1 MRALISLSDKTGLL
15 ELGRELH
22 LIGFELVSTGGTS
35 KALRDANI
43 PATDVSALTSFPE
56 ILSGRVKTL
65 HPNIF
70 GGILYE
76 RNNPAHKGEI
86 EKHGIGPIDW
96 VIVNLYPFEKISM
109 ENKLPK
115 SEMIEF
121 IDIGGVSLLRAAG
134 KNFESVVVLCDPSDY
149 SKVLAEYKEN
159 KKISLE
165 SKKALA
171 AKAFGHTAHYDAM
184 IARYFREDILEDVS
198 NLKSG
203 VKITTPIQKDAS
215 TLFPTELT
223 LGLKKV
229 SDLRYGENPQQK
241 ASLYKETGSRDWGVV
256 HAEKLQGKELSFNNY
271 LDLDAAW
278 NIVNAFAGSP
288 YKGTA
293 CVIIKHNNPC
303 GTAVSE
309 TSLAAFQLA
318 YHADPLSAFGGVIGF
333 GSAVD
338 KDAAQE
344 ITKTFFECVIAPDYT
359 PEALEI
365 FKAKQ
370 NLRIL
375 RQASGLALPYE
386 LDLKKISGGVLVQER
401 DLHLSAEDKVVTKR
415 APTAE
420 ESYSLGFAWR
430 ICKFVKSNAIVLS
443 QGSVSSGV
451 GAGQMSRIDSMKIA
465 FQKMALTKLEPLELA
480 GSKISGIK
488 PLLNKLPLVM
498 ASDAFFPFRDTVDE
512 AAKAGVT
519 AIIQPGGSLKDQ
531 QSIDAANE
539 QNIAMIF
546 TGMRHFKH

>member
-1 MRALISLSDKTGLL
+1 MRALLSLSDKTGLI
-15 ELGRELH
+15 ELGKELH
-22 LIGFELVSTGGTS
+22 ALGFELVSTGGTAKS
-35 KALRDANI
+35 LRDEGI
-43 PATDVSALTSFPE
+43 PATDVSTLTGFPE

-70 GGILYE
+70 GGILYD
-76 RNNPAHKGEI
+76 RKNNSHSSEI

-109 ENKLPK
+109 ENKLPQ

-134 KNFESVVVLCDPSDY
+134 KNFESVVVLCDPADY
-149 SKVLAEYKEN
+149 PKAIQEYKEN

-165 SKKALA
+165 SKRALA

-184 IARYFREDILEDVS
+184 ISKYFRESVMDDVS

-203 VKITTPIQKDAS
+203 VKISTPIQKDAS
-215 TLFPTELT
+215 TLFPSELT
-223 LGLKKV
+223 LGLKKI

-241 ASLYKETGSRDWGVV
+241 ASLYKETGSRNWGIV

-278 NIVNAFAGSP
+278 NIVNAFAGSA
-288 YKGTA
+288 YKGVA
-293 CVIIKHNNPC
+293 CVIIKHNNPS
-303 GTAVSE
+303 GTAVSN
-309 TSLAAFQLA
+309 TSLSAFQLA
-318 YHADPLSAFGGVIGF
+318 YSADPLSAFGGVIGF
-333 GSAVD
+333 SSTVD
-338 KDAAQE
+338 KEVAQE
-344 ITKTFFECVIAPDYT
+344 ITKTFFECVIAPEFT

-365 FKAKQ
+365 FKSKQ
-370 NLRIL
+370 NLRLL
-375 RQASGLALPYE
+375 RQASGLSLPYE
-386 LDLKKISGGVLVQER
+386 LDVKKISGGMLVQER

-415 APTAE
+415 QPTAE
-420 ESYSLGFAWR
+420 EQYALGFAWR
-430 ICKFVKSNAIVLS
+430 VCKFVKSNAIVLS
-443 QGSVSSGV
+443 QGNVTAGV

-465 FQKMALTKLEPLELA
+465 FQKMAAAKLEPIAVSA
-480 GSKISGIK
+480 GAGIK
-488 PLLNKLPLVM
+488 PHLGKMPLVM

-519 AIIQPGGSLKDQ
+519 AIIQPGGSLRDQ
-531 QSIDAANE
+531 ESIDAANE
-539 QNIAMIF
+539 HNIAMIF